1 MRKLQHQLRRLK
13 LNRHNMFR
21 LIIGAVIGAMLFATV
36 VKAEEQKTVTPKEFV
51 ETVVAVPGA
60 VSEHLKT
67 EWTDI
72 KAYQAASWADAKA
85 QNQRNWEWLKGLFNT
100 TKSTN

>member
-1 MRKLQHQLRRLK
+1 MIRI
-13 LNRHNMFR
+13 
-21 LIIGAVIGAMLFATV
+21 IIGIIIGVALATSMAQADDKV
-36 VKAEEQKTVTPKEFV
+36 NTVTPQEFV
-51 ETVVAVPGA
+51 SSVAAVPGK